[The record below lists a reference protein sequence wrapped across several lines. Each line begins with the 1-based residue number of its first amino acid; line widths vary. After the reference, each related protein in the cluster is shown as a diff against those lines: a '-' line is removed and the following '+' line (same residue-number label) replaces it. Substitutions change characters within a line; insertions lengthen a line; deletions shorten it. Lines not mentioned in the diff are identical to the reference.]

1 MPMSKLYNVYA
12 IGNALVDTEVEVS
25 DAFLAKMGLEKGMMT
40 LVDEHRQRE
49 LVDALE
55 GEAKPHKE
63 ASGGSAANTIIA
75 TSYFGGRAYYSCR
88 VADDATGAF
97 YVRDLKAAGVDTNMD
112 RGDRPEGD
120 SGRCLVLI
128 TSDAERTMQ
137 TFLGVST
144 GVCEDDLD
152 EQALAQSEYVYL
164 EGYLAPSPSGRQ
176 AAVTL
181 RQKARE
187 QGVKVAITLS
197 DPGIVE
203 HFGDGLREMIGE
215 GVDLLFCNEDE
226 ALRFTGTDH
235 LDKALDEL
243 REHAD
248 GVVITRGAKGAW
260 AWDGRDLHE
269 IAAKPVK
276 PVDSNGAGDLFA
288 GAFLYAISEGHD
300 FATAGRL
307 AAAACAEL
315 IVQFGPRLPADAH
328 ERIRGEVLGG

>member
-1 MPMSKLYNVYA
+1 MSKLYNVYA

-25 DAFLAKMGLEKGMMT
+25 DAFLEKMGLEKGMMT

-55 GEAKPHKE
+55 AEARPHKE

-75 TSYFGGRAYYSCR
+75 TSYFGGRAFYSCR

-97 YVRDLKAAGVDTNMD
+97 YVRDLKAAGVNTNMD

-137 TFLGVST
+137 SFLGVSA

-152 EQALAQSEYVYL
+152 EEALKASEYVYL
-164 EGYLAPSPSGRQ
+164 EGYLAPSPSGKQ
-176 AAVTL
+176 AAITL
-181 RQKARE
+181 RRRAKE
-187 QGVKVAITLS
+187 HGVKVALTLS
-197 DPGIVE
+197 DPGIVA
-203 HFGDGLREMIGE
+203 HFGDGLREMIGD

-226 ALRFTGTDH
+226 AMAFTGADN
-235 LDKALDEL
+235 LDSALGEL
-243 REHAD
+243 RQCAT
-248 GVVITRGAKGAW
+248 GVVITRGAEGAW
-260 AWDGRDLHE
+260 AWDGDQLHE
-269 IAAKPVK
+269 IATKPVK
-276 PVDSNGAGDLFA
+276 PVDTNGAGDLFA
-288 GAFLYAISEGHD
+288 GAFLYAITEGRD
-300 FATAGRL
+300 YATAGRL

-315 IVQFGPRLPADAH
+315 ICQFGPRLPADAH
-328 ERIRGEVLGG
+328 RRIRREVLGA

>member
-1 MPMSKLYNVYA
+1 MSKRYNVYA

-75 TSYFGGRAYYSCR
+75 TSYFGGRAFYSCR

-112 RGDRPEGD
+112 KGDRPEGD

-137 TFLGVST
+137 SFLGVSA

-152 EQALAQSEYVYL
+152 AQALTESEYVYL

-176 AAVTL
+176 AAVKL
-181 RQKARE
+181 RQMAQA
-187 QGVKVAITLS
+187 QGVKVALTLS

-203 HFGDGLREMIGE
+203 HFGDGLREMIGD
-215 GVDLLFCNEDE
+215 GIDLLFCNEDE
-226 ALRFTGTDH
+226 ALNFTGEKN
-235 LDKALDEL
+235 LDAALGQL
-243 REHAD
+243 REHAT
-248 GVVITRGAKGAW
+248 GVVITRGAQGAW
-260 AWDGRDLHE
+260 AWDGSQLHQIE
-269 IAAKPVK
+269 AQPVK
-276 PVDSNGAGDLFA
+276 PVDTNGAGDLFA
-288 GAFLYAISEGHD
+288 GAFLYAITEGHD
-300 FATAGRL
+300 YSRAGQL
-307 AAAACAEL
+307 ASAACAEL
-315 IVQFGPRLPADAH
+315 ICAFGPRLSAEAH
-328 ERIRGEVLGG
+328 ARIREAVLGQ

>member
-1 MPMSKLYNVYA
+1 MSKRYNVYA

-25 DAFLAKMGLEKGMMT
+25 DAFLEKMGLEKGMMT

-55 GEAKPHKE
+55 DEAQPHKE

-75 TSYFGGRAYYSCR
+75 TSYFGGQAFYSCR

-137 TFLGVST
+137 SFLGVSA
-144 GVCEDDLD
+144 GVCDDDLD
-152 EQALAQSEYVYL
+152 EAALKDSQYVYL
-164 EGYLAPSPSGRQ
+164 EGYLAPSPTGRQ
-176 AAVTL
+176 AAITL

-187 QGVKVAITLS
+187 HGVKVATTLS

-203 HFGDGLREMIGE
+203 HFRDGLQEMIGD
-215 GVDLLFCNEDE
+215 GVDLLFCNEAE
-226 ALRFTGTDH
+226 ALAFTEETS
-235 LDKALDEL
+235 LDNALGKL
-243 REHAD
+243 RECA
-248 GVVITRGAKGAW
+248 GSVVITRGAEGAW
-260 AWDGRDLHE
+260 AWDGEQLHE
-269 IAAKPVK
+269 IAAQPVK
-276 PVDSNGAGDLFA
+276 PVDTNGAGDLFA
-288 GAFLYAISEGHD
+288 GAFLYAITEGHD
-300 FATAGRL
+300 YASAGRL
-307 AAAACAEL
+307 ASAACAEL
-315 IVQFGPRLPADAH
+315 ICQFGPRLPADAH
-328 ERIRGEVLGG
+328 ERLRKDILGQ